1 MIITDLNPKTHTL
14 AQVMSWAFDNLDKNT
29 GYHVGGTIDGSLVFR
44 TGGTIYI
51 RDLPPTLQAS
61 DSAFPLSDRDL
72 LEQ

>member
-1 MIITDLNPKTHTL
+1 MITTDLNPKTHTL
-14 AQVMSWAFDNLDKNT
+14 AQVMSWAFDNLDKNA
-29 GYHVGGTIDGSLVFR
+29 GYHVGVTIDGSLVFR